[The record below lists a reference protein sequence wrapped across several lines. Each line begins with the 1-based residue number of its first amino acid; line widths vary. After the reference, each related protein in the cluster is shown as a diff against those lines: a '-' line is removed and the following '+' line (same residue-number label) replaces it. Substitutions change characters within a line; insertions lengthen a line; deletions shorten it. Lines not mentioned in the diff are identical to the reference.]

1 MHTGHNHGKV
11 DASDEVGDD
20 QRPHDNCR
28 IHLTESRGGQFLPRW
43 GGEESAGLST
53 YLACRS
59 RIRRNLA
66 PRSPGFRDSHT
77 KLPIQW
83 ERPTKLRGTDDR

>member
-53 YLACRS
+53 YLACR
-59 RIRRNLA
+59 RRA
-66 PRSPGFRDSHT
+66 PGFRDSHT
-77 KLPIQW
+77 KLPIQR
-83 ERPTKLRGTDDR
+83 ERPTKSRGTDDR